1 MAGSKKQTTGRY
13 GSFDV
18 MLGVTLLALLAFGLL
33 MLYSATFYVGES
45 FWQKQLVWI
54 GLGAII
60 MLVMYSVPYTIW
72 QKLALPLMGTA
83 MVMLFIVLLL
93 GEFILGAQRSLIGA
107 SIQPGVLARLIV
119 VIYIAAWLSSNGEQ
133 LNQVRYGL
141 VPFAI
146 IIGVVAG
153 MVALQP
159 DLSTALLLVVTGL
172 AMFFYAGGD
181 PVQIFVSAISGGAA
195 FGFLAWQLQHARDR
209 LVAYLASLRDPTQ
222 MPYHV
227 HRAII
232 AIGEGGI
239 LGVGIGAGRLKSGY
253 LPFPHTDSIFAVI
266 AEEAGMLGCLLVITL
281 FILLAYR
288 GYRIALETPE
298 PFGSLLAFGAT
309 TMIITEA
316 ILNIMVMVG
325 LVPFTGTALPF
336 FTYGGSEM
344 LMTMAGAGL
353 LLSVS
358 RGKPKK
364 GEGVAYNAG
373 AFANAILDRG
383 RRDGGT
389 RVPRTRRSPGT
400 ASRYASTSRR
410 A

>member
-1 MAGSKKQTTGRY
+1 MAGRKKQANNTV
-13 GSFDV
+13 D
-18 MLGVTLLALLAFGLL
+18 LILLVTLLALVAYGLL

-54 GLGAII
+54 ALGAGI
-60 MLVMYSVPYTIW
+60 LLLMYWLPYTLW
-72 QKLALPLMGTA
+72 QKLALPLMAATLIL
-83 MVMLFIVLLL
+83 LFLVLLL
-93 GEFILGAQRSLIGA
+93 GELILGAQRSLVGA
-107 SIQPGVLARLIV
+107 SIQPGVLARLSA
-119 VIYIAAWLSSNGEQ
+119 VIYIAAWLASKGEQ
-133 LNQVRYGL
+133 LNRVRYGL
-141 VPFAI
+141 IPFAI

-159 DLSTALLLVVTGL
+159 DLSTAMLLAVTGL

-181 PVQIFVSAISGGAA
+181 PIQIFLSVVSGGSA
-195 FGFLAWQLQHARDR
+195 FGFMAWQLPHARAR
-209 LVAYLASLRDPTQ
+209 LIAYLESLRDPTQ

-227 HRAII
+227 QRAIT

-239 LGVGIGAGRLKSGY
+239 LGVGIGSGRLKSGY

-266 AEEAGMLGCLLVITL
+266 GEEAGMLGALLVIAL

-288 GYRIALETPE
+288 GYRVALETAD

-316 ILNIMVMVG
+316 LLNIMVMVG
-325 LVPFTGTALPF
+325 LIPFTGTALPF
-336 FTYGGSEM
+336 FSYGGSEM
-344 LMTMAGAGL
+344 LVTMAAAGL
-353 LLSVS
+353 LLGVS
-358 RGKPKK
+358 RGRPK
-364 GEGVAYNAG
+364 GEM
-373 AFANAILDRG
+373 NAILDRW

-389 RVPRTRRSPGT
+389 RVPGARRSPGL
-400 ASRYASTSRR
+400 ASRR

>member
-1 MAGSKKQTTGRY
+1 MAGRKRKTTGRTSA
-13 GSFDV
+13 GTHSFDM
-18 MLGVTLLALLAFGLL
+18 MLGVTVLALLAYGLL
-33 MLYSATFYVGES
+33 MLYSATFFVGEG
-45 FWQKQLVWI
+45 FWQRQLLWI
-54 GLGAII
+54 ALGGVI
-60 MLVMYSVPYTIW
+60 MLIMYSVPYTVW
-72 QKLALPLMGTA
+72 QKFALPLMGA
-83 MVMLFIVLLL
+83 ALILLFVVLLL
-93 GEFILGAQRSLIGA
+93 GELILGAQRSLIGA
-107 SIQPGVLARLIV
+107 SIQPGVLARPIV
-119 VIYIAAWLSSNGEQ
+119 VIYIAAWLSSKGEQ

-141 VPFAI
+141 IPFAV

-159 DLSTALLLVVTGL
+159 DLSTALLLVITGL

-181 PVQIFVSAISGGAA
+181 PIQIFVSVISGGTA
-195 FGFLAWQLQHARDR
+195 FGFLAWQLPHARER
-209 LVAYLASLRDPTQ
+209 LMAYIGSLRDPAQ

-266 AEEAGMLGCLLVITL
+266 AEEAGLLGCLLVITL

-316 ILNIMVMVG
+316 LLNIMVMVG
-325 LVPFTGTALPF
+325 LIPFTGTALPF

-358 RGKPKK
+358 RGRPRR
-364 GEGVAYNAG
+364 GERRT
-373 AFANAILDRG
+373 FANAILDRG
-383 RRDGGT
+383 RRDRRT
-389 RVPRTRRSPGT
+389 RVSGTRRSTSP
-400 ASRYASTSRR
+400 ASRR

>member
-1 MAGSKKQTTGRY
+1 MAGQKKKSTGGY

-18 MLGVTLLALLAFGLL
+18 MLGVTLLALLAYGLL
-33 MLYSATFYVGES
+33 MLYSATFFVGES
-45 FWQKQLVWI
+45 FWQKQIAWI
-54 GLGAII
+54 AIGSVI
-60 MLVMYSVPYTIW
+60 ILIIYSVPYPVW
-72 QKLALPLMGTA
+72 QRFALPLMGA
-83 MVMLFIVLLL
+83 ALVMLFVVLLL
-93 GEFILGAQRSLIGA
+93 GELILGAQRSLIGA
-107 SIQPGVLARLIV
+107 SVQPGVLARLIV
-119 VIYIAAWLSSNGEQ
+119 MIYIAAWLSSKGEQ
-133 LNQVRYGL
+133 LNHVRYGL
-141 VPFAI
+141 IPFAI

-159 DLSTALLLVVTGL
+159 DLSTALLLIITGL

-181 PVQIFVSAISGGAA
+181 PIQIFVSIISGGTA
-195 FGFLAWQLQHARDR
+195 FGFLAWQLPHARAR
-209 LVAYLASLRDPTQ
+209 LVGYLASLRDPTQ

-227 HRAII
+227 HRAMI

-239 LGVGIGAGRLKSGY
+239 FGVGIGSGRLKSGY

-309 TMIITEA
+309 TMIVTEA
-316 ILNIMVMVG
+316 LLNIMVMVG
-325 LVPFTGTALPF
+325 LIPFTGTALPF

-364 GEGVAYNAG
+364 GEGG

-383 RRDGGT
+383 RRDGRA
-389 RVPRTRRSPGT
+389 RVSSARRS
-400 ASRYASTSRR
+400 ASPASRR

>member
-1 MAGSKKQTTGRY
+1 MAGQKRKTTHTY

-18 MLGVTLLALLAFGLL
+18 MLGVTLLALLAYGLL
-33 MLYSATFYVGES
+33 MLYSATFFVGES
-45 FWQKQLVWI
+45 FWWKQLVWI
-54 GLGAII
+54 AIGGVI
-60 MLVMYSVPYTIW
+60 MLIMYSVPYTVW
-72 QKLALPLMGTA
+72 QKSALPLMGTA
-83 MVMLFIVLLL
+83 LVMLFVVLLL
-93 GEFILGAQRSLIGA
+93 GELILGAQRSLIGA

-119 VIYIAAWLSSNGEQ
+119 VIYIAAWLSSKGEQ

-141 VPFAI
+141 IPFAV

-159 DLSTALLLVVTGL
+159 DLSTALLLVITGL

-181 PVQIFVSAISGGAA
+181 PIQIFVSVISGGAA

-227 HRAII
+227 HRAMI

-239 LGVGIGAGRLKSGY
+239 LGVGIGGGQLKSGY

-266 AEEAGMLGCLLVITL
+266 AEETGLLGCLLVIAL

-316 ILNIMVMVG
+316 LLNIMVMVG
-325 LVPFTGTALPF
+325 LIPFSGTALPF

-364 GEGVAYNAG
+364 GEGVVYNASV
-373 AFANAILDRG
+373 FANAILDRG
-383 RRDGGT
+383 RGDGRA
-389 RVPRTRRSPGT
+389 RVSGARRSASP
-400 ASRYASTSRR
+400 ASRYASTGRR